1 MDRTTW
7 IVIGVVG
14 AAALIALYFIGR
26 EPTPETVAVEEV
38 AEEVVE
44 EPIEPV
50 APPPVDVPPAV
61 STTEPPVPTVP
72 VAPVLELPPLD
83 ESDLEVKTVLADT
96 VGEKPVES
104 FLVPEQVVRKIV
116 VTLDNLPNEKVAMR
130 LRAVEPVEGR
140 FRVEGGPDEGYVLD
154 PANYRRYSPL
164 VRTLEATE
172 PEELAAAYYRYY
184 PLLQEAYEEL
194 GYPGRQFH
202 ARVVAVIDDLLAA
215 PDVTG
220 PIELTR
226 PKVMYQFA
234 DPRLEAL
241 SAGQKM
247 MIRMGPDNAAIVK
260 ARLRALR
267 AVLVGQASAENG
279 AE

>member
-50 APPPVDVPPAV
+50 APPPVDVPPPV

-172 PEELAAAYYRYY
+172 PEDLAAAYYRYY

-267 AVLVGQASAENG
+267 AVLVGQTSAETG